1 MSLDTNYILKNQKIF
16 IFLGKNKI
24 ENTYLDGKMNNKLTT
39 KISVKDNLIGVMRI
53 NNKDYISLTDLARYK
68 NPNNPGDVII
78 KWMSNKSS
86 FDFYCLWEELFNED
100 FKLAEFRE
108 FKNDSVNQS
117 FTMSPSRWISMTN
130 AKGFVSKRGKYDGGT
145 FDHPDIALEFASW
158 IDPAFKLYL
167 IQEFERLK
175 YNETYQKKIEWSV
188 RRSLSKTNYR
198 IHTDSIKENIVP
210 TLTDK
215 QKLFVYSN
223 EADVINVAL
232 FGITAK
238 EWREKNPNK
247 EGNIRDYTDILHL
260 VVLSNLEV
268 LNASMIENNI
278 SQKDR
283 LEKLNA
289 TAKRQINILANDS
302 NVIGI
307 TKLDNQSLIGEK
319 KDEI

>member
-1 MSLDTNYILKNQKIF
+1 MNEKI
-16 IFLGKNKI
+16 I
-24 ENTYLDGKMNNKLTT
+24 TKMH
-39 KISVKDNLIGVMRI
+39 VKDNLVKVMRF
-53 NNKDYISLTDLARYK
+53 NGVDYISLTDLARYK

-86 FDFYCLWEELFNED
+86 FDFYSLWEELFND
-100 FKLAEFRE
+100 NFKLAEFRE
-108 FKNDSVNQS
+108 FKNDAANNS
-117 FTMSPSRWISMTN
+117 FTMSPSRWISFTN
-130 AKGFVSKRGKYDGGT
+130 SKGFISKRGKYDGGT
-145 FDHPDIALEFASW
+145 FAHPDIALEFASW

-167 IQEFERLK
+167 IKEFERLK
-175 YNETYQKKIEWSV
+175 HNETYQERIEWSV

-215 QKLFVYSN
+215 QKLFIYAN

-232 FGITAK
+232 FGMTAK
-238 EWREKNPNK
+238 EWKENNPDK

-283 LEKLNA
+283 LEKLNK
-289 TAKRQINILANDS
+289 TARRQINILANDG
-302 NVIGI
+302 NIVGI
-307 TKLDNQSLIGEK
+307 TKLDDTKMIE
-319 KDEI
+319 

>member
-1 MSLDTNYILKNQKIF
+1 MNDKI
-16 IFLGKNKI
+16 I
-24 ENTYLDGKMNNKLTT
+24 TKMH
-39 KISVKDNLIGVMRI
+39 VKDNLVKVMRV
-53 NNKDYISLTDLARYK
+53 NGVDYISLTDLARYK
-68 NPNNPGDVII
+68 NSNNPGDVII

-86 FDFYCLWEELFNED
+86 FDFYSLWEELFNED

-108 FKNDSVNQS
+108 FKNDAANNS
-117 FTMSPSRWISMTN
+117 FTMSPSRWISSTN
-130 AKGFVSKRGKYDGGT
+130 SKGFISKRGKYDGGT
-145 FDHPDIALEFASW
+145 FAHPDIALEFVSW

-167 IQEFERLK
+167 IKEFERLK
-175 YNETYQKKIEWSV
+175 YNETYQERIEWSV

-215 QKLFVYSN
+215 QKLFIYAN

-232 FGITAK
+232 FGMTAK
-238 EWREKNPNK
+238 EWRENNPDK

-283 LEKLNA
+283 LEKLNK
-289 TAKRQINILANDS
+289 TARRQINILANDG
-302 NVIGI
+302 NIVGI
-307 TKLDNQSLIGEK
+307 TKLDDTKMIE
-319 KDEI
+319 

>member
-1 MSLDTNYILKNQKIF
+1 MCIRDRVN
-16 IFLGKNKI
+16 
-24 ENTYLDGKMNNKLTT
+24 
-39 KISVKDNLIGVMRI
+39 GV
-53 NNKDYISLTDLARYK
+53 DYISLTDLARYK
-68 NPNNPGDVII
+68 NSNNPGDVII

-86 FDFYCLWEELFNED
+86 FDFYSLWEELFNED

-108 FKNDSVNQS
+108 FKNDAANNS
-117 FTMSPSRWISMTN
+117 FTMSPSRWISSTN
-130 AKGFVSKRGKYDGGT
+130 SKGFISKRGKYDGGT
-145 FDHPDIALEFASW
+145 FAHPDIALEFASW

-167 IQEFERLK
+167 IKEFERLK
-175 YNETYQKKIEWSV
+175 YNETYQERIEWSV

-215 QKLFVYSN
+215 QKLFIYAN

-232 FGITAK
+232 FGMTAK
-238 EWREKNPNK
+238 EWRENNPDK

-283 LEKLNA
+283 LEKLNT
-289 TAKRQINILANDS
+289 TARRQINILTNDS

-307 TKLDNQSLIGEK
+307 TKLDDTKMIE
-319 KDEI
+319 